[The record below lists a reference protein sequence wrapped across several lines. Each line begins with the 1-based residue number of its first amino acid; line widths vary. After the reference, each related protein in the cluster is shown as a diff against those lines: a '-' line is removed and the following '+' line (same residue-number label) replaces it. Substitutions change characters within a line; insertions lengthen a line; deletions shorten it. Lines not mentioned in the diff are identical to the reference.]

1 MAFPRQIHMVGGPG
15 SVLHQIP
22 DMMSHVGF
30 RRVNLPMPVEFVANM
45 VNPFTGMGFKPP
57 VVE

>member
-1 MAFPRQIHMVGGPG
+1 MVGGPG